1 MGIILSVC
9 QQSRFGWQ
17 QTDGLQA
24 FDARPLA
31 DNTVEG
37 LFSIFSCALC
47 HTRGTAGNRHDNPF
61 HRRYRDEQE
70 AGSYP

>member
-1 MGIILSVC
+1 MYQWGVAMGIILSVC

-31 DNTVEG
+31 AILLKVFFQSFPALSAIQIKKKG
-37 LFSIFSCALC
+37 LESA
-47 HTRGTAGNRHDNPF
+47 
-61 HRRYRDEQE
+61 
-70 AGSYP
+70 